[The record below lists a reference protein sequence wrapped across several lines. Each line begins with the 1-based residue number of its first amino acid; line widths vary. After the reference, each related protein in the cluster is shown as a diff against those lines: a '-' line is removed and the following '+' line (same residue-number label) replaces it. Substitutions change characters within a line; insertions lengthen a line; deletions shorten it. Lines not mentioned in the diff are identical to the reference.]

1 MKLRFGYVS
10 NALALYEA
18 SPARTMTFASWSKL
32 SKEEQEAKLHTITE
46 RNLSSTLR
54 ALHYNIAHEIE
65 LYRMSSSIVPLATHP
80 EAKWEY
86 IHPFKDLFAE
96 IGKLVKKHGLRVSF
110 HPNQF
115 TLFTS
120 PKQHVTENA
129 IGDLDYHVTML
140 EAMGLDNRAIANIHI
155 GGAYGDKKATLKRF
169 YVNFDTIPDQ
179 IRSHVTLENDDKT
192 YTAKETLEAC
202 ERTGVPFIF
211 DYHHHMANPGDGLPE
226 DFLLRVHETWKSRGQ
241 QPKFHLSSPKS
252 EKAYRSHAD
261 YVDSEFALP
270 FINMLKEYGEDADI
284 MIEAKK
290 KDLAALKLVEDL
302 SAVRGVKRLTGGS
315 IQWK

>member
-1 MKLRFGYVS
+1 MQLRFGYVS

-32 SKEEQEAKLHTITE
+32 SKEERETKLHSITDT
-46 RNLSSTLR
+46 NLTNTLR

-80 EAKWEY
+80 EATWDY
-86 IHPFKDLFAE
+86 ITPFRDKFKE
-96 IGKLVKKHGLRVSF
+96 IGDLVKKHKLRVSF

-120 PKQHVTENA
+120 PKQHVTDNA
-129 IGDLDYHVTML
+129 IGDLDYHVAML
-140 EAMGLDNRAIANIHI
+140 QAMGLDKRAITNIHI
-155 GGAYGDKKATLKRF
+155 GGAYGDKEETLKRF
-169 YVNFDTIPDQ
+169 HRNFDTIPEP

-192 YTAKETLEAC
+192 YNAIETLETC
-202 ERTGVPFIF
+202 EQTGVPFIF
-211 DYHHHMANPGDGLPE
+211 DYHHHMANPGEGLPE
-226 DFLLRVHETWKSRGQ
+226 DFLERVHKTWNSHNIR
-241 QPKFHLSSPKS
+241 PKFHLSSPKS
-252 EKAYRSHAD
+252 EKAYRSHSD
-261 YVDSEFALP
+261 YVDPEFALP

-302 SAVRGVKRLTGGS
+302 SSVRGVKRLNGGS